1 MMEYSAS
8 MKNVRIGLSG
18 VKASFSEEAAKH
30 YAKGRGKVFRGKP
43 TFVYLIS
50 VEGVLSALEEGSIDV
65 GVFPI
70 ENSTGGIV
78 IEAVHAMAKHR
89 FIIEK
94 IFNIEVHQ
102 NLLALPKVTPARITR
117 IVSHD
122 QALKQC
128 RMHLKREWPDVEIM
142 EYADTAKAA
151 KDLASGALPKNTAV
165 IASRTA
171 AKTYGL
177 AILEESIQ
185 DLKYNFT
192 TFIVARAV

>member
-1 MMEYSAS
+1 MMKYSAS
-8 MKNVRIGLSG
+8 MKNIRIGLSG
-18 VKASFSEEAAKH
+18 VQASFSEEAAKQ
-30 YAKGRGKVFRGKP
+30 YTKGSSKTTKGRP
-43 TFVYLIS
+43 TFVYLVT
-50 VEGVLSALEEGSIDV
+50 VEGVLSALEDGSIDI
-65 GVFPI
+65 GIFPI

-89 FIIEK
+89 FVIEK

-102 NLLALPKVTPARITR
+102 NLLALPKVTPAKITR

-151 KDLASGALPKNTAV
+151 KDLASGALTKNTAV

-192 TFIVARAV
+192 TFIAARAV